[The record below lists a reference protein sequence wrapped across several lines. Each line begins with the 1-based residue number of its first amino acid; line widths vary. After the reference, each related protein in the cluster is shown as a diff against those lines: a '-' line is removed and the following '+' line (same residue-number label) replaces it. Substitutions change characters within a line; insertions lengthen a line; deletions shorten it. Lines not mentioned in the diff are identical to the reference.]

1 MGDWRTSPVVWIGAI
16 TAFVIAGRVVF
27 LIGQWKG
34 KVDEAQSAFKRTLD
48 AFMVEIR
55 SELREIRSE
64 LRKVHDRIDE
74 IFGRLPAVEIGGEGP
89 LRLTGLGL
97 RISER
102 LGAGALADELVPSLR
117 ARVAGMSP
125 CEVQELCFEYTAEE
139 YQPAANLEDRI
150 RTCAY
155 ENGVK
160 RHQVLRVLAIE
171 LRDRLLAETGGIA
184 DAIRDARPGTR
195 PCGRRKSHCFACAT
209 PGNLPGSGWNGRW

>member
-1 MGDWRTSPVVWIGAI
+1 MGDWHTSPVVWIGAI

-55 SELREIRSE
+55 PEIR
-64 LRKVHDRIDE
+64 KIHDRIDD
-74 IFGRLPAVEIGGEGP
+74 IFGRLPAVEIGGESP
-89 LRLTGLGL
+89 LHLTDLGL
-97 RISER
+97 RISEC

-117 ARVAGMSP
+117 TRVAGMSP
-125 CEVQELCFEYTAEE
+125 YEVQEFCFEYTAKE

-171 LRDRLLAETGGIA
+171 LRDRLLPRQEE
-184 DAIRDARPGTR
+184 
-195 PCGRRKSHCFACAT
+195 
-209 PGNLPGSGWNGRW
+209 